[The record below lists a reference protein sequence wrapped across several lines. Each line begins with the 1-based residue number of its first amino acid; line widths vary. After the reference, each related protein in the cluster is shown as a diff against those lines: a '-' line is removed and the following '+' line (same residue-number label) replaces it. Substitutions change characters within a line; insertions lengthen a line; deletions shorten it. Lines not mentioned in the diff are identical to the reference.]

1 MPRWRKDKLG
11 RGVQGNDPSWIGGA
25 VDQDEE
31 VLSLA
36 EINARGRKKA
46 AKRALRTA
54 VTVIPG
60 VIVALPAIFTLGMWV
75 GMAGAVGVSVAVGL
89 VLEVLFP
96 IREDD

>member
-1 MPRWRKDKLG
+1 M
-11 RGVQGNDPSWIGGA
+11 
-25 VDQDEE
+25 DQDEE